1 MKNYLFNLVATT
13 HTRDGYCWYIP
24 PEYAFEFNTHN
35 VFVEDSSVY
44 PTEAA
49 AKAAFTRTL
58 TTKLRTNPNIQLEA
72 LF

>member
-1 MKNYLFNLVATT
+1 MKNYLFELVATT
-13 HTRDGYCWYIP
+13 RTREGYFWYIP
-24 PEYAFEFNTHN
+24 PEYAFEFNIHN
-35 VFVEDSSVY
+35 IFVEDSRAY

-58 TTKLRTNPNIQLEA
+58 TTKLRANPNIQLEV